1 MGILSLAADS
11 FANLCGHAGL
21 CPMNRMK
28 MDRPE
33 ERVAAPLAQY
43 LGPEQA
49 VETMA
54 MFGAR
59 RVLNLPLLKIIL
71 LAAYAGA
78 LITAGALF
86 SILLSGGVEAAG
98 PRRLLEG
105 LGFSAGFFFVIL
117 THAILFTEANVVMPV
132 ALLHCSVETLARQAF
147 RFWIVAWFGNFLGA
161 LAVGY
166 LVGMVQHYPN
176 DFAARL
182 QEIIGVKMAYR
193 EIGGAAGWW
202 QAVASGALANWL
214 VGLAALFATMG
225 RTVIDKFI
233 PLFLAV
239 SLFDAAT
246 FQHSP
251 ANMGFFSLAAGIGGG
266 PGWGPALAWSIL
278 PAALGNVLGGS
289 LLVVFP
295 FWVAFGSKHRG
306 NGPGDTAAPASLTKD
321 AAND

>member
-1 MGILSLAADS
+1 M
-11 FANLCGHAGL
+11 NTTK
-21 CPMNRMK
+21 MNRS
-28 MDRPE
+28 E
-33 ERVAAPLAQY
+33 EGDAAPLAQY

-59 RVLNLPLLKIIL
+59 RVLNMPLLHIVV
-71 LAAYAGA
+71 LAAYGGG
-78 LITAGALF
+78 LIAAGALF
-86 SILLSGGVEAAG
+86 SVLLSGGVEAPG

-117 THAILFTEANVVMPV
+117 SHAILFTEANVVMPV
-132 ALLHCSVETLARQAF
+132 ALLHCSVETLARNAI
-147 RFWIVAWFGNFLGA
+147 RFWIVAWMGNFIGA
-161 LAVGY
+161 LAIGY
-166 LVGMVQHYPN
+166 LVGTVQHYPS

-193 EIGGAAGWW
+193 EIGGAIGWW

-233 PLFLAV
+233 PLFLPV

-251 ANMGFFSLAAGIGGG
+251 ANMGFFSLAAGVGVG
-266 PGWGPALAWSIL
+266 PGWGLALGWSIL
-278 PAALGNVLGGS
+278 PAALGNLLGGT
-289 LLVVFP
+289 LLVVLP
-295 FWVAFGSKHRG
+295 IWLAFGSKHRDSVIG
-306 NGPGDTAAPASLTKD
+306 TPPGDTGPASSKD
-321 AAND
+321 AKADGS